1 MNKKRYLRI
10 INENDGATLQSAQ
23 KLAALLVQEF
33 PTITIDAPL
42 SAHPRGGF
50 ILLCGFADSEI
61 EAVGRFLS
69 NLGWQICF

>member
-1 MNKKRYLRI
+1 MNKKRYFRI
-10 INENDGATLQSAQ
+10 IHENDGATLQTVQ
-23 KLAALLVQEF
+23 NLAALLVQEF
-33 PTITIDAPL
+33 TALTIDAPI

-69 NLGWQICF
+69 NAGWRIFF